1 MGARHCHFEFHPLP
15 PIPTESRSTHHGDH
29 KDVKLG
35 MQMRCGGGCFIPV
48 RVGTIWIVGRV
59 TEISHRVGTARCL
72 LRVSIRSDSS
82 HFWYAIYVSLS
93 LTRETSCDGF
103 LYCRVW
109 LTSFGQRSLFL
120 SSLLEDFFFLEKIR
134 VCSFVI
140 LCNFVFSLF
149 LMFYLFIFDFCLEA
163 FFSCLE
169 RKGKRDVEDNPWNFL
184 FESLRSLDC
193 QWNFS
198 VQIQALWSSPSSD
211 KVFYHSKDR
220 NLKKE
225 VS

>member
-1 MGARHCHFEFHPLP
+1 
-15 PIPTESRSTHHGDH
+15 
-29 KDVKLG
+29 
-35 MQMRCGGGCFIPV
+35 MRCGGGCFIPV

-149 LMFYLFIFDFCLEA
+149 LMFYLFIYLFLSLFRSVLLVLGKEREKGMWKMTLGTFSSSCRIFTKFGLSMKLFCSNPSFMILA
-163 FFSCLE
+163 IE
-169 RKGKRDVEDNPWNFL
+169 RQSILSF
-184 FESLRSLDC
+184 
-193 QWNFS
+193 
-198 VQIQALWSSPSSD
+198 
-211 KVFYHSKDR
+211 
-220 NLKKE
+220 
-225 VS
+225 

>member
-149 LMFYLFIFDFCLEA
+149 LMFYLFIYL
-163 FFSCLE
+163 FFIF
-169 RKGKRDVEDNPWNFL
+169 V
-184 FESLRSLDC
+184 
-193 QWNFS
+193 
-198 VQIQALWSSPSSD
+198 
-211 KVFYHSKDR
+211 
-220 NLKKE
+220 
-225 VS
+225 

>member
-1 MGARHCHFEFHPLP
+1 
-15 PIPTESRSTHHGDH
+15 
-29 KDVKLG
+29 
-35 MQMRCGGGCFIPV
+35 MRCGGGCFIPV

-140 LCNFVFSLF
+140 LCNLCF
-149 LMFYLFIFDFCLEA
+149 LCFWWCFIYLFIYFWFCLEA

-169 RKGKRDVEDNPWNFL
+169 RKGKRGCGRWPLELSLRVVEF
-184 FESLRSLDC
+184 LRSLDC

-225 VS
+225 VF